1 MPKSYID
8 VVKPAAFARVM
19 GTASDNSG
27 ALIKLKVNALRQY
40 SIFLDAL
47 ASLGSMLVSES
58 VINVFEILSNL
69 GHIFRVCSPEAQKV

>member
-1 MPKSYID
+1 MSLETSAKPKMPKSYID

-47 ASLGSMLVSES
+47 ASLGSMLESE
-58 VINVFEILSNL
+58 
-69 GHIFRVCSPEAQKV
+69 